1 MKQEIFRNIWGV
13 PEIFDLT
20 YFYERNE
27 DLIEMY
33 YSNTSQGERGYLFMT
48 HNKNKLPKFY
58 EVYTYERNEDLIEMY
73 YSNISQGERG
83 YLFMTH
89 NKNKLPKF
97 YEVYTFFQNDNL
109 YAVYDYIID
118 RFLRESE
125 D

>member
-20 YFYERNE
+20 YFYEKNE

-48 HNKNKLPKFY
+48 HYKSKLPKFY
-58 EVYTYERNEDLIEMY
+58 EVYTLDNY
-73 YSNISQGERG
+73 
-83 YLFMTH
+83 
-89 NKNKLPKF
+89 
-97 YEVYTFFQNDNL
+97 FQNDNL